1 MSDPFFRRSSFKTPL
16 KYEANNTVRNGI
28 PEYRLLESFSFEIG
42 GFGTETFITVPMHF
56 VTDLAS
62 IPKGVRWML
71 PPDGPYAKAAVI
83 HDFMYEF
90 ASEYGWSRAYA
101 DLVFK
106 EGMERLK
113 VPAHTRTI
121 MYRSVRMFGHRN
133 FDKISESN
141 QSLLT
146 RSNQN
151 KL

>member
-16 KYEANNTVRNGI
+16 QYEPTDTTRNGI

-42 GFGTETFITVPMHF
+42 GFGTETFITVPRLF

-83 HDFMYEF
+83 HDYMYEF
-90 ASEYGWSRAYA
+90 ASAFGWERAYA
-101 DLVFK
+101 DLVFR
-106 EGMERLK
+106 EGMERLE
-113 VPAHTRTI
+113 VPAPTRSI

-133 FDKISESN
+133 FDKISEAN
-141 QSLLT
+141 QFLLEEHNLS
-146 RSNQN
+146 R
-151 KL
+151 L